1 MTIQTSTDQTFNIE
15 IRQYIGLFQKWAW
28 LLVLTTLLAS
38 VGMYI
43 YDRQQTPIYQASTT
57 IMVVE
62 PPNTQTSVVADY
74 LGSDRLVNTYSELF
88 TTRPLL
94 EEVVQRLE
102 LNMSA
107 ENLKGKIEVKTKS
120 ETKLLILTVNDIDPN
135 RAALI
140 ANTMIDVLIE
150 QNEEMLSKR
159 FATAE
164 GNLQEQID
172 SVEEQITKLSNE
184 ITDDEIEQK
193 QQQLLQIEEKIGGLE
208 TQIIDLQSEITE
220 LSIILG
226 LNGSETNPIIDP
238 SDVGRISLL
247 RAKELE
253 LAQLQTSL
261 ELYQNIYY
269 QLTITGTSEEFN
281 LVAGFDQRRASLALY
296 QQTYQNLLS
305 DYERINLSRLESEN
319 NIVPVEPAIPN
330 LKPISPVIVQDVSLA
345 AAVGLIVGAGLAYL
359 IEMLDDTIKKPE
371 DVATHLGLPLLGN
384 ILHID
389 KNARPIT
396 VLQPRSPISEA
407 YRSLRTNI
415 QYASVDNPLKTLLIT
430 SPSPQDGKSNIAID
444 LAVVLA
450 QSGQRVILLD
460 GDMRR
465 PVIHK
470 RLKLSNRRGLSS
482 YFVPSSKELLSIMR
496 TVENVENLVVITSGS
511 LPPNPSELFMS
522 DRMGQILDKLKKAG
536 DVVIIDSPPLMAVT
550 DAAVLAPRVDGVLIV
565 IKPEAT
571 KLSACRE
578 AVNQL
583 HQVGGNLIGVVMND
597 ITQKGGR
604 SYYYKNGYYYR
615 YQDYYGET

>member
-1 MTIQTSTDQTFNIE
+1 
-15 IRQYIGLFQKWAW
+15 
-28 LLVLTTLLAS
+28 LL
-38 VGMYI
+38 
-43 YDRQQTPIYQASTT
+43 D
-57 IMVVE
+57 
-62 PPNTQTSVVADY
+62 
-74 LGSDRLVNTYSELF
+74 
-88 TTRPLL
+88 
-94 EEVVQRLE
+94 EVVQRLG

-107 ENLKGKIEVKTKS
+107 GNLKKEIEVKIRP
-120 ETKLLILTVNDIDPN
+120 ETKLLELQVKDIDPT

-150 QNEEMLSKR
+150 QNEEMLSRR

-184 ITDDEIEQK
+184 ITNDEIEQK
-193 QQQLLQIEEKIGGLE
+193 QQQLQQIEEKIGGLE
-208 TQIIDLQSEITE
+208 IQIIDLQSEITE

-226 LNGSETNPIIDP
+226 LSGGEENTTIDP

-269 QLTITGTSEEFN
+269 QLTITGTSDEYN

-305 DYERINLSRLESEN
+305 DYERINLARLESEN

-330 LKPISPVIVQDVSLA
+330 YKSISPVILQDVSLA
-345 AAVGLIVGAGLAYL
+345 AAVGLMVGVGLAYL
-359 IEMLDDTIKKPE
+359 VEMLDDTIKKPQ

-384 ILHID
+384 ILHIEE
-389 KNARPIT
+389 NAGPIT
-396 VLQPRSPISEA
+396 MLQPRSPISEA

-415 QYASVDNPLKTLLIT
+415 QYASVDNPIKSLLVT
-430 SPSPQDGKSNIAID
+430 SPSPQDGKSNVAID
-444 LAVVLA
+444 LAIVLA
-450 QSGQRVILLD
+450 QSGQRVILVD

-470 RLKLSNRRGLSS
+470 RLKLTNRRGLSS
-482 YFVPSSKELLSIMR
+482 FFVPSSADMVSSMR
-496 TVENVENLVVITSGS
+496 IVENVENLVVITSGS

-522 DRMGQILDKLKKAG
+522 DRMGIILDKLKKAG
-536 DVVIIDSPPLMAVT
+536 DVVIIDTPPLMAVT
-550 DAAVLAPRVDGVLIV
+550 DAVVLAPRVDGVLMV
-565 IKPEAT
+565 IRPEAT

-578 AVNQL
+578 ALNQL

-615 YQDYYGET
+615 YQDYYGES